1 MYIFKPNTP
10 DGTDEYLSK
19 SPKNTAAT
27 QKSADGVLARISAPV
42 VPAQVAVLNE
52 AIAPVGTVLGNLID
66 SVVLAGIVSTIGQPV
81 SIDYTRES
89 ANQNLA
95 LIDETIAKNAL
106 TVLANTA
113 NTILPISSLSDGT
126 APAPSSPAEFNLVGA
141 PKLATAFGVVDLS
154 DAFLTAQSAPTA
166 IQDLSSAN
174 PSITVI
180 DGSND
185 NVQIAD
191 FVPPTTVS
199 ETFINT
205 GLGKLTIITP
215 ATSVASLSLS
225 GNVEFTAT
233 NMEVTSG
240 ITVSGNSDASNVVLY
255 ITGGASK
262 ANGSVDRIHLGDGN
276 NVVFDA
282 GDGTILMDLG
292 SGANTV
298 VLSGVGVTGVVSF
311 AAHNN
316 ALSDTV
322 AIAST
327 DFSQLAQ
334 TGTIPLVTITGL
346 NVGANSSD
354 KISFL
359 GDLGSELSWAG
370 GSAQKA
376 QVSGVTG
383 DATLLVNWINAAQ
396 ATASTAHS
404 IAWFHFDGAT
414 YILESVGDAQAP
426 NVGDTLIRLTGTF
439 SFTGVDGALST
450 GMLNLLG

>member
-10 DGTDEYLSK
+10 DGADEYLSK
-19 SPKNTAAT
+19 SPKNTAAL
-27 QKSADGVLARISAPV
+27 QKSADGVLARIAAPV

-52 AIAPVGTVLGNLID
+52 AVAPVGTVMSNLMD
-66 SVVLAGIVSTIGQPV
+66 SVVLAGVVSSIGQPV
-81 SIDYTRES
+81 PVDYTRES
-89 ANQNLA
+89 ANQNIA
-95 LIDETIAKNAL
+95 LLDETIAKNAL
-106 TVLANTA
+106 TVLANTTNA
-113 NTILPISSLSDGT
+113 ILPISSLSDGT
-126 APAPSSPAEFNLVGA
+126 APAPSAPAEFNLVGA
-141 PKLATAFGVVDLS
+141 PKLATAFGALDLS
-154 DAFLTAQSAPTA
+154 DAFLASQSAPTV
-166 IQDLSSAN
+166 IQDLSHGSV
-174 PSITVI
+174 SITVI

-185 NVQIAD
+185 NVQITD
-191 FVPPTTVS
+191 FVPPQTVS

-215 ATSVASLSLS
+215 ATSVASLSLV

-240 ITVSGNSDASNVVLY
+240 ITVSGDADASNVVLY

-262 ANGSVDRIHLGDGN
+262 TNASTDRIHLGDGN

-298 VLSGVGVTGVVSF
+298 VLSGVGVAGTVSF

-316 ALSDTV
+316 VLADTV
-322 AIAST
+322 AIAPT

-334 TGTIPLVTITGL
+334 SGSIPLVTITGL

-359 GDLGSELSWAG
+359 ADLGSELSWAG
-370 GSAQKA
+370 GSAQNA
-376 QVSGVTG
+376 QVSAVKG
-383 DATLLVNWINAAQ
+383 DATILVNWISAAQ
-396 ATASTAHS
+396 TTASTAHS
-404 IAWFHFDGAT
+404 IAWFNFDGAT
-414 YILESVGDAQAP
+414 YILESVGDAHAS
-426 NVGDTLIRLTGTF
+426 NVGDTLIKLTGTF
-439 SFTGVDGALST
+439 SFSGVDGELST
-450 GMLNLLG
+450 GVLNLLG